1 MRALLRRSKTDKLRD
16 AQNTLGEKEREYVR
30 RYYEAGHPGK
40 MGGRSTGLI
49 GWQCKPASLKH
60 RQQIDQCLPACLPAG
75 SNEYWIRVDHAHMKT
90 VQALWRSTVEELEL
104 LQHKPDEFIERY
116 GRSYGF

>member
-1 MRALLRRSKTDKLRD
+1 
-16 AQNTLGEKEREYVR
+16 
-30 RYYEAGHPGK
+30 
-40 MGGRSTGLI
+40 
-49 GWQCKPASLKH
+49 
-60 RQQIDQCLPACLPAG
+60 
-75 SNEYWIRVDHAHMKT
+75 MKT